1 MKTRRVRSFP
11 LALLGAAL
19 LTWCAAAGAQPSE
32 SLQQMSQDPNQWVMP
47 GGNYAVTRHSK
58 LDQINNSNVKDL
70 KVAWTMSTGTLRGQ
84 EGQPLVIGDMMY
96 FESSYPNYVYAVNL
110 DNVGRIVWKSDISQD
125 SFAPTVACC
134 DVVNRGVAYADGMI
148 FANLLDGRIYA
159 FNAKTGDVVWSK
171 RNADPK
177 IGQTMTMAP
186 LVIHNVVITGVSG
199 AEYGVRGYVTAYD
212 IHTGKQV
219 WRAYSEGPDQ
229 DIMVDPDKTIDGA
242 TGKPVG
248 KDSSLKSWKGDQW
261 KLGGGTTWG
270 WYSYDPK
277 LNLFYYGTG
286 NPGTWNPTARPGD
299 NKWSMT
305 IFARNPDTGMAA
317 WAYQMTPHDGWDYD
331 GVNESI
337 LTDTTIDGK
346 SVPTLTH
353 FDRNGFAY
361 VLDRRNG
368 HVLRAHS
375 FIPNLNWA
383 SKIDLATGR
392 PVVNP
397 DKMTKEGVNVK
408 DICPGSQGG
417 KDQQPA
423 AYDPGTGMFIVPTNN
438 ICEDYQAFS
447 AKYKAGFPYVGA
459 IVRMYRYENGDVGGR
474 LISFDPV
481 SGKTNWFI
489 NDLYQDW
496 SGVLT
501 TAGGVSFYGTYT
513 GWFRAVDTKT
523 GKILWQMKMPSG
535 VVGNPI
541 AYTHDGH
548 EYIAV
553 LTGVGGWGAIGM
565 TNNLKKATAGLGAV
579 NATASLPDFTNLG
592 GTLMVFS
599 LDGNNAVPDQNMPQQ
614 KIDGAL
620 PAAHASNA
628 GASD

>member
-1 MKTRRVRSFP
+1 MNGNWIRRIPVV
-11 LALLGAAL
+11 L
-19 LTWCAAAGAQPSE
+19 CAGAILAISAGASAE
-32 SLQQMSQDPNQWVMP
+32 SLEQMAQDANQWVMP
-47 GGNYAVTRHSK
+47 GGNYAVTRHST
-58 LDQINNSNVKDL
+58 LDQIDVANVKDL

-84 EGQPLVIGDMMY
+84 EGQPLVIGKMMY
-96 FESSYPNYVYAVNL
+96 FESAYPNYVYAVNL
-110 DNVGRIVWKSDISQD
+110 DNVGKIVWKSDIAQD
-125 SFAPTVACC
+125 NFAPTVACC
-134 DVVNRGVAYADGMI
+134 DVVNRGVAYGDGMI

-159 FNAKTGDVVWSK
+159 FDAMTGAVKWSA
-171 RNADPK
+171 RNANPK

-186 LVIHNVVITGVSG
+186 LVIHDVVLTGVSG
-199 AEYGVRGYVTAYD
+199 AEYGVRGYITAYD

-219 WRAYSEGPDQ
+219 WRAYSMGPDD
-229 DIMVDPDKTIDGA
+229 DILVNPRKTLDGA

-299 NKWSMT
+299 NKYSMT

-317 WAYQMTPHDGWDYD
+317 WVYQMTPHDGWDYD

-346 SVPTLTH
+346 AIPTLTH

-361 VLDRRNG
+361 VLDRRTG
-368 HVLRAHS
+368 RVLRAHS

-383 SKIDLATGR
+383 KKIDLATGR

-397 DKMTKEGVNVK
+397 EKMTKEGLNVK

-417 KDQQPA
+417 KDEQPA

-459 IVRMYRYENGDVGGR
+459 IVRMYRYKDGDVGGR

-541 AYTHDGH
+541 TYTHDGKQ
-548 EYIAV
+548 YVAV
-553 LTGVGGWGAIGM
+553 LTGVGGWGAIGI
-565 TNNLKKATAGLGAV
+565 TNGLKKATAGLGAV

-599 LDGNNAVPDQNMPQQ
+599 LDGNNAIPDKNMPQQ
-614 KIDGAL
+614 QIDGAL
-620 PAAHASNA
+620 PAAHATA
-628 GASD
+628 H

>member
-1 MKTRRVRSFP
+1 
-11 LALLGAAL
+11 
-19 LTWCAAAGAQPSE
+19 
-32 SLQQMSQDPNQWVMP
+32 MP
-47 GGNYAVTRHSK
+47 GGNYSVTRHSK
-58 LDQINNSNVKDL
+58 LDQINTSNVKNL

-96 FESSYPNYVYAVNL
+96 FESSFPNYVYAVDL
-110 DNVGRIVWKSDISQD
+110 DNVGKIVWKSDISQD
-125 SFAPTVACC
+125 GFAQTVACC

-159 FNAKTGDVVWSK
+159 FDAKTGKVKWSA

-186 LVIHNVVITGVSG
+186 LVIHDEVLTGVSG
-199 AEYGVRGYVTAYD
+199 AEYGVRGYLTAYD
-212 IHTGKQV
+212 IHTGKQK
-219 WRAYSEGPDQ
+219 WRAYSEGPDS
-229 DIMVDPDKTIDGA
+229 DIMVDPNKTIDGA

-248 KDSSLKSWKGDQW
+248 KDSSVKTWKGDQW

-277 LNLFYYGTG
+277 LNLVYYGTG

-331 GVNESI
+331 GVNENI
-337 LTDTTIDGK
+337 LTETEVDGK
-346 SVPTLTH
+346 EIPTLTH

-383 SKIDLATGR
+383 KKIDLATGR
-392 PVVNP
+392 PIVNP
-397 DKMTKEGVNVK
+397 DKMTKEGLNVK

-423 AYDPGTGMFIVPTNN
+423 SYDPNTKLFFVPTNN

-459 IVRMYRYENGDVGGR
+459 IVRMYRYNNGDVGGR
-474 LISFDPV
+474 LIAFDPLT
-481 SGKTNWFI
+481 GKTDWFI

-501 TAGGVSFYGTYT
+501 TDGGIAFYGTMT
-513 GWFRAVDTKT
+513 GWFRAVDERT
-523 GKILWQMKMPSG
+523 GKVLWQMKMPSG

-565 TNNLKKATAGLGAV
+565 TNNLTKATAGLGAV
-579 NATASLPDFTNLG
+579 NATAALPEFTNLG

-599 LDGNNAVPDQNMPQQ
+599 LDGNGIVPDNTMPQQ

-620 PAAHASNA
+620 PGAAQNLTTGGSR
-628 GASD
+628 